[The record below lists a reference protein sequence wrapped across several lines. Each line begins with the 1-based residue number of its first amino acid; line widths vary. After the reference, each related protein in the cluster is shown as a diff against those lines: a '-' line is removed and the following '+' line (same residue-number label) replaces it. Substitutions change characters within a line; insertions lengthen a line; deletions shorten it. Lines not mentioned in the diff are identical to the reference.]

1 MSVRNLACA
10 AGGRRLFQGIDFDV
24 GPGELIEVRG
34 PNGSGKTTLL
44 RCIAGLVTEERGC
57 VDVAVGQQPLY
68 LGHKPGL
75 SPLLT
80 PLENLRWHLE
90 LQGRAPRREDCLSAL
105 REVGL
110 NDSRSVP
117 CGRLSAGQQR
127 RAALA
132 RLAASFAPLWLLDE
146 PFAALDESGRD
157 IVRSL
162 VRTQCGGGG
171 AVLCATHEDLGMAG
185 AKHLEIAA

>member
-1 MSVRNLACA
+1 M
-10 AGGRRLFQGIDFDV
+10 FQGIDFKLN
-24 GPGELIEVRG
+24 PRELIEVRG

-44 RCIAGLVTEERGC
+44 RCIAGLRTEESGR
-57 VDVAVGQQPLY
+57 VEVAADERPLY

-75 SPLLT
+75 SPLLS
-80 PLENLRWHLE
+80 PLENLRWYLE
-90 LQGRAPRREDCLSAL
+90 MLGRERRREDCISAL

-110 NDSRSVP
+110 NGSQMVP
-117 CGRLSAGQQR
+117 CGNLSAGQQR

-132 RLAASFAPLWLLDE
+132 RLAVSSAPLWLLDE

-162 VRTQCGGGG
+162 VRAHCDAGG
-171 AVLCATHEDLGMAG
+171 AVLCATHEDLGLAD
-185 AKHLEIAA
+185 ARRLELGT

>member
-1 MSVRNLACA
+1 M
-10 AGGRRLFQGIDFDV
+10 FQDIDFKLN
-24 GPGELIEVRG
+24 PRELMEVRG

-44 RCIAGLVTEERGC
+44 RCIAGLRTEESGR
-57 VDVAVGQQPLY
+57 VEVAADERPLY

-75 SPLLT
+75 SPLLS
-80 PLENLRWHLE
+80 PLENLRWYLE
-90 LQGRAPRREDCLSAL
+90 MSGRERRREDCVSAL

-110 NDSRSVP
+110 NGSHMVP
-117 CGRLSAGQQR
+117 CGNLSAGQQR

-132 RLAASFAPLWLLDE
+132 RLRASSASLWLLDE

-162 VRTQCGGGG
+162 VRAHCDDGG
-171 AVLCATHEDLGMAG
+171 AVLCATHEDLGLAD
-185 AKHLEIAA
+185 ARRLELGT